1 MAEVSWLDDE
11 EMAIWRSFLAASARI
26 HQQIDEQ
33 LKRDSGLGLD
43 DYEVLVHLSEAPDRQ
58 LRMSDLSSQLLHS
71 QSRLSQRVDRLAK
84 RGLVARQKCPED
96 RRGTFAVL
104 TNDGMALLEEAAP
117 GHVAEVRRALIDWI
131 APRERPVLA
140 SVFERLASPSE

>member
-26 HQQIDEQ
+26 HQEIDEQ

-117 GHVAEVRRALIDWI
+117 GHVAEVRRVLIDWI

-140 SVFERLASPSE
+140 SVFERLATPSE